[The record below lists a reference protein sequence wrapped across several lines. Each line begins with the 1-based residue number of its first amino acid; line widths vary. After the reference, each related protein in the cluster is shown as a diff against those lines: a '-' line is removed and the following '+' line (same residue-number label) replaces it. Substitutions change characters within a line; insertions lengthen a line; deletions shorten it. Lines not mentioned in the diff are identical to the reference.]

1 MKKLDFYIIKK
12 FLGTYFFILVLIMA
26 ISVVFDASE
35 KVDDFAKFHAPL
47 NAILFDYYLNFVI
60 YFSNSFSFLIIFISV
75 IFFTSKLAKNNEI
88 VAILSSGVSF
98 NRLLFPFFISA
109 TILASLS
116 IYLNHF
122 VIPDANKGRLAFEE
136 KYTRNPIQFEKINRE
151 MEPGLIVYF
160 NHNLEDENKKNFL
173 DGFMMRKWENH
184 KLVSSIYAQ
193 RAYNDTISN
202 KWHLDLYVIRYIGEF
217 GDSLI
222 HGQKLD
228 TTLSFKA
235 NELGYRN
242 NYASAMNYSEL
253 NNYIER
259 EKAKGSADVVNY
271 EIEKHSRTAYPMATY
286 ILTLIAVC
294 VAGRKVRGGLGMHL
308 AIGLL
313 IAASYIF
320 SMKITTVAAAKAG
333 MDPSFA
339 VWLPN
344 VIFLFICIP
353 IYRNA
358 QK

>member
-1 MKKLDFYIIKK
+1 LKKLDFYIIRK
-12 FLGTYFFILVLIMA
+12 FLGTYFFILILIMA

-88 VAILSSGVSF
+88 VAVLCSGVSF
-98 NRLLFPFFISA
+98 NRLLLPFFISA
-109 TILASLS
+109 TVLASLS
-116 IYLNHF
+116 VYLNHF
-122 VIPDANKGRLAFEE
+122 IIPDANKSRLAFEE
-136 KYTRNPIQFEKINRE
+136 RYTRNPIRFEKINRE

-160 NHNLEDENKKNFL
+160 NLNLKDEYNKNFL
-173 DGFMMRKWENH
+173 DGFLMRKWENNEL
-184 KLVSSIYAQ
+184 KSSLYAQ
-193 RAYNDTISN
+193 RAYNDTVSN
-202 KWHLDLYVIRYIGEF
+202 NWHLELFVIRYIGKF
-217 GDSLI
+217 GDSII
-222 HGQKLD
+222 HGQKMD
-228 TTLSFKA
+228 TILSFKA
-235 NELGYRN
+235 NELGYRD

-253 NNYIER
+253 NEYIER

-313 IAASYIF
+313 IAACYIF

-333 MDPSFA
+333 MDPSLA

-344 VIFLFICIP
+344 MIFLIICIP
-353 IYRNA
+353 VYRNA